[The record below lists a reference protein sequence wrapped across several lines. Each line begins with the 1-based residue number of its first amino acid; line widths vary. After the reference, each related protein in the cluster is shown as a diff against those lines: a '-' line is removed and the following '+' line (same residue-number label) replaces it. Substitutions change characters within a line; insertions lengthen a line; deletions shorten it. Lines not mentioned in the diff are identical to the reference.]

1 MTARLAEGVIK
12 DLYSNG
18 MGYNQMVFSDGLSA
32 TLVTNK
38 AIEGDLQGIDHPG
51 RPAYCAVVRQRLR
64 HPDGID
70 EQRHA

>member
-18 MGYNQMVFSDGLSA
+18 MGYNQMAFSAALSS
-32 TLVTNK
+32 TLVTYK

-51 RPAYCAVVRQRLR
+51 
-64 HPDGID
+64 
-70 EQRHA
+70 

>member
-18 MGYNQMVFSDGLSA
+18 MGYNQMAFSAGLSA
-32 TLVTNK
+32 TLVTNE

-51 RPAYCAVVRQRLR
+51 
-64 HPDGID
+64 
-70 EQRHA
+70 

>member
-18 MGYNQMVFSDGLSA
+18 MGYNQMAFSAALSP
-32 TLVTNK
+32 TLVTYK

-51 RPAYCAVVRQRLR
+51 
-64 HPDGID
+64 
-70 EQRHA
+70 